1 MWRTLWRM
9 YLARDEA
16 VDYFSTLRHIRP
28 YNNVIILSMERHLKL
43 KNKIG
48 LRSIKTAIAVMIGLY
63 LSYIFKLYTP
73 LYTSIACV
81 TSMQSSV
88 YDSVNDVTKRGF
100 TAVFGVT
107 LGYFLSKITEN
118 PYLEILVCGFG
129 VLLILILL
137 NYFKLN
143 RMASLSCIV
152 FMASY
157 FSKID
162 KFQYGINRVIGTIIG
177 MLVGLLV
184 NLIVARPRLDLEFYK
199 DALSERDSLRNIFV
213 SIIKR
218 DERDIN
224 FVSGSRKSIEDKFE
238 KLLKEYETIMHP
250 KMDIVHAKELNGIF
264 TNLELSL
271 NLLDLLEPRNLNEE
285 NRLRLLRDFGVE
297 LESGDQEDGEL
308 SMVYNFQVKN
318 ILNYFEEMEE
328 ILEKIKP

>member
-28 YNNVIILSMERHLKL
+28 FNNVIILSMERHLKL

-100 TAVFGVT
+100 TAMFGVT

-250 KMDIVHAKELNGIF
+250 KMDIVHAKELKGIF

-285 NRLRLLRDFGVE
+285 NRCRLLRDFGVE
-297 LESGDQEDGEL
+297 LEAGAQEDGEL

>member
-1 MWRTLWRM
+1 MDN
-9 YLARDEA
+9 Y
-16 VDYFSTLRHIRP
+16 VKS
-28 YNNVIILSMERHLKL
+28 
-43 KNKIG
+43 NKRIG
-48 LRSIKTAIAVMIGLY
+48 LRSIKTAVAVMIGLY

-88 YDSVNDVTKRGF
+88 YDSVKDVTKRGF

-107 LGYFLSKITEN
+107 LGYLLSKLTED

-129 VLLILILL
+129 VLLILFLL
-137 NYFKLN
+137 KQFKLN

-184 NLIVARPRLDLEFYK
+184 NLIVARPRLDLDFYN
-199 DALSERDSLRNIFV
+199 DAIAQRDILRNIFIN
-213 SIIKR
+213 IIKR
-218 DERDIN
+218 DERNIE
-224 FVSGSRKSIEDKFE
+224 FVSGSRKSVEEKLE
-238 KLLKEYETIMHP
+238 KLLKEYETIIHP
-250 KMDIVHAKELNGIF
+250 KMDIVHAKELKGIF
-264 TNLELSL
+264 SNLEISL
-271 NLLDLLEPRNLNEE
+271 NLLDLLEPRVLDYE
-285 NRLRLLRDFGVE
+285 NRIKLLEDFGIETAEEEVE
-297 LESGDQEDGEL
+297 ESEL
-308 SMVYNFQVKN
+308 SIVYNYQVAN
-318 ILNYFEEMEE
+318 ILRCFEEMED

>member
-1 MWRTLWRM
+1 MDN
-9 YLARDEA
+9 Y
-16 VDYFSTLRHIRP
+16 VKS
-28 YNNVIILSMERHLKL
+28 
-43 KNKIG
+43 NKRIG
-48 LRSIKTAIAVMIGLY
+48 LRSIKTAVAVMIGLY

-88 YDSVNDVTKRGF
+88 YDSVKDVTKRGF

-107 LGYFLSKITEN
+107 LGYLLSKLTED

-129 VLLILILL
+129 VLLILFLL
-137 NYFKLN
+137 KQFKLN

-162 KFQYGINRVIGTIIG
+162 KFQYGLNRVIGTIIG

-184 NLIVARPRLDLEFYK
+184 NLIVARPRLDLDFYN
-199 DALSERDSLRNIFV
+199 DAITQRDILRNIFIN
-213 SIIKR
+213 IIKR
-218 DERDIN
+218 DERNIE
-224 FVSGSRKSIEDKFE
+224 FVSGSRKSVEEKFE

-250 KMDIVHAKELNGIF
+250 KMDIVHAKELKGIF
-264 TNLELSL
+264 SNLEISL
-271 NLLDLLEPRNLNEE
+271 NLLDLLEPKVLDYE
-285 NRLRLLRDFGVE
+285 NRIKLLEDFGIETTEEEVE
-297 LESGDQEDGEL
+297 ESEL
-308 SMVYNFQVKN
+308 SIVYNYQVAN
-318 ILNYFEEMEE
+318 ILRCFEEMED

>member
-1 MWRTLWRM
+1 MK
-9 YLARDEA
+9 
-16 VDYFSTLRHIRP
+16 S
-28 YNNVIILSMERHLKL
+28 
-43 KNKIG
+43 NKRIG
-48 LRSIKTAIAVMIGLY
+48 LRSIKTAVAVMIGLY

-88 YDSVNDVTKRGF
+88 YDSVKDVTKRGF

-107 LGYFLSKITEN
+107 LGYLLSKLTED

-129 VLLILILL
+129 VLLILFLL
-137 NYFKLN
+137 KQFKLN

-162 KFQYGINRVIGTIIG
+162 KFQYGLNRVIGTIIG

-184 NLIVARPRLDLEFYK
+184 NLIVARPRLDLDFYN
-199 DALSERDSLRNIFV
+199 DAIAQRDILRNIFIN
-213 SIIKR
+213 IIKR
-218 DERDIN
+218 DERNIE
-224 FVSGSRKSIEDKFE
+224 FVSGSRKSVEEKFE

-250 KMDIVHAKELNGIF
+250 KMDIVHAKELKGIF
-264 TNLELSL
+264 SNLEISL
-271 NLLDLLEPRNLNEE
+271 NLLDLLEPKVLDYE
-285 NRLRLLRDFGVE
+285 NRIKLLEDFGIETTEEEVE
-297 LESGDQEDGEL
+297 ESEL
-308 SMVYNFQVKN
+308 SIVYNYQVAN
-318 ILNYFEEMEE
+318 ILRCFEEMED

>member
-1 MWRTLWRM
+1 MDN
-9 YLARDEA
+9 Y
-16 VDYFSTLRHIRP
+16 VKS
-28 YNNVIILSMERHLKL
+28 
-43 KNKIG
+43 NKRIG
-48 LRSIKTAIAVMIGLY
+48 LRSIKTAVAVMIGLY

-88 YDSVNDVTKRGF
+88 YDSVKDVTKRGF

-107 LGYFLSKITEN
+107 LGYLLSKLTED

-129 VLLILILL
+129 VLLILFLL
-137 NYFKLN
+137 KQFKLN

-162 KFQYGINRVIGTIIG
+162 KFQYGLNRVIGTIIG

-184 NLIVARPRLDLEFYK
+184 NLIVARPRLDLDFYN
-199 DALSERDSLRNIFV
+199 DAIAQRDILRNIFIN
-213 SIIKR
+213 IIKR
-218 DERDIN
+218 DERNIE
-224 FVSGSRKSIEDKFE
+224 FVSGSRKSVEEKFE

-250 KMDIVHAKELNGIF
+250 KMDIVHAKELKGIF
-264 TNLELSL
+264 SNLEISL
-271 NLLDLLEPRNLNEE
+271 NLLDLLEPKVLDYE
-285 NRLRLLRDFGVE
+285 NRIKLLEDFGIETTEEEVE
-297 LESGDQEDGEL
+297 ESEL
-308 SMVYNFQVKN
+308 SIVYNYQVAN
-318 ILNYFEEMEE
+318 ILRCFEEMED